1 MISRASCLD
10 AIGPEL
16 VPLET
21 SRECCSCYQDQRVEN
36 HDLTLSLGI
45 NCDNGVLT
53 VMYVEPLCS
62 FKVLSV
68 GGLME
73 ARWRR
78 RRKKKAAGMPSGSGR
93 KAFRERATHKNGA
106 RRRRY
111 LSVLLLSTPTCS
123 IRFEIVTHKHFHNF
137 LIPSIHTASHDRSTG
152 NIFLTCT
159 RLRMCAAGIRVLIMI
174 WHVFPD
180 LYLLNTILNV
190 FKQPASIDWDQFEVW
205 AFPRSKKKTK

>member
-21 SRECCSCYQDQRVEN
+21 SCECCSCYQDQRVEN

-73 ARWRR
+73 AR
-78 RRKKKAAGMPSGSGR
+78 
-93 KAFRERATHKNGA
+93 
-106 RRRRY
+106 
-111 LSVLLLSTPTCS
+111 
-123 IRFEIVTHKHFHNF
+123 
-137 LIPSIHTASHDRSTG
+137 
-152 NIFLTCT
+152 
-159 RLRMCAAGIRVLIMI
+159 
-174 WHVFPD
+174 
-180 LYLLNTILNV
+180 
-190 FKQPASIDWDQFEVW
+190 
-205 AFPRSKKKTK
+205 